1 MSHKNRS
8 EDIHKGS
15 SKNSRRG
22 YHRRRGS
29 DGAYYEYFGN
39 STSAGQS
46 CSFCYYKYC
55 RRAQNKADMT
65 EELRRLNL

>member
-29 DGAYYEYFGN
+29 DGAYYELTMN
-39 STSAGQS
+39 ILEI
-46 CSFCYYKYC
+46 
-55 RRAQNKADMT
+55 RRAQVKAVHFVIT
-65 EELRRLNL
+65 NIVEELKTKLM

>member
-29 DGAYYEYFGN
+29 DGAYYDAYYEYFGN

-55 RRAQNKADMT
+55 RRA
-65 EELRRLNL
+65 L